1 MKPISL
7 LTILCFC
14 SGLQLYAQNIVIR
27 SIADKVVAGQKV
39 TITGSSAIE
48 QAFITDQKR
57 LIQDLE
63 DQEEKYDS
71 KRGTYA
77 NISANAFVFGMLQYM
92 ISQVDQKIPKI
103 EYNIRVRKLA
113 TFGIL
118 HGLSRFESDLKRQKA
133 YLEKLKHENTLIGGW
148 SLLGVGGAGH
158 LQTASITLLSRVMK
172 VKNKVFEID
181 KNVKALMGASKLLA
195 Q

>member
-7 LTILCFC
+7 LTILCFY
-14 SGLQLYAQNIVIR
+14 GGFQLHAQNIVIR
-27 SIADKVVAGQKV
+27 SITDRVVAGQKA
-39 TITGSSAIE
+39 TITASLAAE
-48 QAFITDQKR
+48 QILITDQKR
-57 LIQDLE
+57 LVRDLE
-63 DQEEKYDS
+63 DQEEKYDG

-113 TFGIL
+113 TFGIR

-195 Q
+195 R